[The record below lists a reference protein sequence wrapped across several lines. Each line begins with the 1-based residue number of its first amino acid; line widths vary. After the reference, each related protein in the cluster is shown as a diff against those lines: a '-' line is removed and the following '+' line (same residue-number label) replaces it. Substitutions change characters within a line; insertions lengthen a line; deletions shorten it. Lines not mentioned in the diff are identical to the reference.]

1 MIIPSSSTHP
11 GSMTKRS
18 ENVRMNIKTL
28 SITEPTI
35 RIVEVGIRK
44 YIWISKVDAWVEVQM
59 GS

>member
-1 MIIPSSSTHP
+1 
-11 GSMTKRS
+11 MTKRS

-44 YIWISKVDAWVEVQM
+44 YIGISKVDAGVEVKM
-59 GS
+59 GSGWNVVS